1 MGGFYIQY
9 LEGMF
14 VSRTIPFTSG
24 VIVLLEMP
32 CTYPVQGFF
41 GHHYTTTSQY
51 SSTPHS
57 SSPKLQSARADVRI
71 ECGERCG

>member
-24 VIVLLEMP
+24 VIVLHEVP
-32 CTYPVQGFF
+32 CTRPVQGFF

-51 SSTPHS
+51 SSMPHNS
-57 SSPKLQSARADVRI
+57 SSRLQLARADVGI